1 VNAAVVPPIHRSG
14 GPPRAH
20 WRADVGPTV
29 LAMAAEMAPDELT
42 ARAVARR
49 MGLQDPQIWRALP
62 GGRADI
68 LFIVAC
74 DLQIRQAEAV
84 ATPAMPRRRTAPAR
98 VAAHLDRMLA
108 FDFAPGT
115 RPWRRA
121 CAAQSWYWTRD
132 QQRAMGVDLPS
143 PFRPV
148 EKDAGGAI
156 AAVMALYEATFRDA
170 CVMEWTL
177 EQASMELHD
186 RLRTIGLAEA
196 PHHRPVPGSSGA
208 VRGV

>member
-1 VNAAVVPPIHRSG
+1 VNVAVVPPVHRSG
-14 GPPRAH
+14 GAPRAH

-62 GGRADI
+62 HGRADI

-84 ATPAMPRRRTAPAR
+84 AAPAPRRRTALAR
-98 VAAHLDRMLA
+98 VAAHLGRMLA
-108 FDFAPGT
+108 FDFTPGT
-115 RPWRRA
+115 KAWRRA

-132 QQRAMGVDLPS
+132 QQRALGTDIPS
-143 PFRPV
+143 PFRPI
-148 EKDAGGAI
+148 ERDAGGAI
-156 AAVMALYEATFRDA
+156 AAVIALYEATFRDA

-177 EQASMELHD
+177 EQANMELND
-186 RLRTIGLAEA
+186 RLRTIGLADA
-196 PHHRPVPGSSGA
+196 GHHRPARGSASA
-208 VRGV
+208 VRKV

>member
-1 VNAAVVPPIHRSG
+1 MNVAVVPPVHRSG
-14 GPPRAH
+14 GAPRAH

-49 MGLQDPQIWRALP
+49 MGLQDPQIWRAVP
-62 GGRADI
+62 HGRADI

-84 ATPAMPRRRTAPAR
+84 AAPAPRRRTALAR
-98 VAAHLDRMLA
+98 VAAHLGRMLA
-108 FDFAPGT
+108 FDFTPGT
-115 RPWRRA
+115 KAWRRA

-132 QQRAMGVDLPS
+132 QQRALGTDIPS
-143 PFRPV
+143 PFRPI
-148 EKDAGGAI
+148 ERDAGGAI
-156 AAVMALYEATFRDA
+156 AAVIALYEATFRDA

-177 EQASMELHD
+177 EQAHMELND
-186 RLRTIGLAEA
+186 RLRTIGLADLG
-196 PHHRPVPGSSGA
+196 HTRPATGSA
-208 VRGV
+208 RAIP